1 VRISGTSVATTHN
14 FPRDSNC
21 VCLFGGG
28 CNLGKVYFAMT
39 AAVVPLPMPLQLAD
53 STAEA
58 RKRRREILASQRVAE
73 ATLKAIEPMI
83 PMPILSQVP
92 TKRRKVSIEVEMN
105 HKKPQMKYDPEVPM
119 TKEDAALWRREQR
132 RKRNRESAAASR
144 QRQRDRIDE
153 LEIEVE
159 EWKDKFDSIMDKIK
173 QLEDLSGKSVDDY
186 MSPEQ
191 SQLFLEMTTTTTT
204 MSTFVSPPASP
215 GHTGFSSSYETQL
228 SPVAS
233 YSFPNAVSV
242 TPTEGLTKQILVE
255 VEQEQSDKMISRQAA
270 S

>member
-1 VRISGTSVATTHN
+1 
-14 FPRDSNC
+14 
-21 VCLFGGG
+21 
-28 CNLGKVYFAMT
+28 MT
-39 AAVVPLPMPLQLAD
+39 AAVVPLPVPLPLQLAEL
-53 STAEA
+53 TAEA

-83 PMPILSQVP
+83 PMPVMSQAP
-92 TKRRKVSIEVEMN
+92 TKRRKVSEADTN

-153 LEIEVE
+153 LEIELE
-159 EWKDKFDSIMDKIK
+159 GWKDKFDSIMDKIK
-173 QLEDLSGKSVDDY
+173 QLEELSGKSVDDY

-191 SQLFLEMTTTTTT
+191 SQLFFQVMTT
-204 MSTFVSPPASP
+204 STFISPPSSP
-215 GHTGFSSSYETQL
+215 GHSGFSSYETQL

-233 YSFPNAVSV
+233 YSYANAVSV
-242 TPTEGLTKQILVE
+242 TPTEGLTKQVLE
-255 VEQEQSDKMISRQAA
+255 VEPEHSDKMISRQAA